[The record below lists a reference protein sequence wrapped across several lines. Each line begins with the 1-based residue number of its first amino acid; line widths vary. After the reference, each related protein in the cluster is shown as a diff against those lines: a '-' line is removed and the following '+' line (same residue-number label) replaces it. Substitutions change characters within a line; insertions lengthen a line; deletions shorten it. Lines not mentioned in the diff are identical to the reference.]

1 MSQIRHNDLQTCSHT
16 STEEHKALQSSTKL
30 CVSHFC
36 LTFYYAKKDKPETK
50 RRHRHVNGRITYQE
64 LTNRLNDVEVLTC
77 KIGNG
82 WKSFNTHTIEKF
94 TSQPRQVAY
103 NVPRFP
109 DQLVNGDMIAG
120 DNGGF
125 SIQSNPG
132 GTVSKG
138 RPRSSTHFFNL
149 KSVMLSPFPRH

>member
-1 MSQIRHNDLQTCSHT
+1 MHDVVMCMSQIRHNDLQTCSHT
-16 STEEHKALQSSTKL
+16 STEERKALPSSTKL

-82 WKSFNTHTIEKF
+82 WKSFNTRTIKSSPASRSTFLHTTWLRHK
-94 TSQPRQVAY
+94 TNDYS
-103 NVPRFP
+103 FP
-109 DQLVNGDMIAG
+109 HMTYRDFIYPQQEI
-120 DNGGF
+120 F
-125 SIQSNPG
+125 H
-132 GTVSKG
+132 TT
-138 RPRSSTHFFNL
+138 STHQHH
-149 KSVMLSPFPRH
+149 R